1 MWGFQS
7 PVRSVGSTAAVESG
21 LLVLSFR
28 SHHNAYRE
36 GDGSGATVER
46 YPCPTS
52 FSFQVIQFIFSFAI
66 VHYLLYWVPMLAGV
80 VAVARYVRHR
90 RSTRPQQR
98 QRQCW
103 AFGTGHS
110 HRDRHTLH

>member
-7 PVRSVGSTAAVESG
+7 PVRSGGGSAADESG

-66 VHYLLYWVPMLAGV
+66 VHYLLYWVPMLAVV
-80 VAVARYVRHR
+80 VAVARYVRD
-90 RSTRPQQR
+90 SAQTQQ
-98 QRQCW
+98 
-103 AFGTGHS
+103 
-110 HRDRHTLH
+110 